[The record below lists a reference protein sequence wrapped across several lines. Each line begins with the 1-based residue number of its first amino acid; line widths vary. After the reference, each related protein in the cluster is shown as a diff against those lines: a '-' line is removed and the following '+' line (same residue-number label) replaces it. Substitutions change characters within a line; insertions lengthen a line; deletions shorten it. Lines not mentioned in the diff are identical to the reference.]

1 MQEET
6 KQSEPLSAEIQD
18 VMRNLVT
25 AFRAVKLYPPNN
37 PVYSQSIKKSY
48 EVLDHFLKAAPE
60 YRIGVQK
67 TYFMYMQT
75 PVGKETQLNKSIAQ
89 DLFAKGIREIVFR
102 SGMIEA
108 ELVDLCQALALSAEE
123 LAMKSGITSILWEK
137 GAEHI
142 KIIEAGLDEVIAT
155 DTPGSIDDKMKA
167 ETSAGVLD
175 PSTAKKAMALSG
187 RTLVLGDMMADPA
200 SFGVSMLELAKQ
212 TKAEYESVEDRLF
225 TLYQEA
231 GRRIQEEH
239 PDQADTLFEGLAKSV
254 LSLESPHRQA
264 MIAGKLYADM
274 DSEMVSKQ
282 TAELEE
288 MAPSE
293 LHEILTG
300 RFSDSWTTQQVTTL
314 LKKSS
319 AKKIAPPAPPQSP
332 DALDVIPIPQN
343 LAAFAKEMSEYTPEE
358 MDAIKAMGEEGMESD
373 IIEAAVNTFISL
385 LVLMKDFKGP
395 VPGEKEVSRFAGIV
409 HQLEGQLN
417 YLLEKKD
424 YNRAALI
431 LRAFQMPVNPAF
443 KRGMTEALKRT
454 ASKSIVSATIAD
466 MRKYPRSSPEYR
478 SAHDYLSAVDRE
490 ATEIMLELLAE
501 ETDRSARI
509 FILDLIKDVG
519 KNQIQ
524 MLGERLSDGRWYV
537 VRNIVNILGE
547 IKTDQAI
554 VLLRRAV
561 EHKDIRIRQEVIKG
575 LLAIGG
581 KKAASVLAKFLND
594 KNVDIQLMVIRG
606 FADLSDI
613 RDEDADP
620 LLDFL
625 ESRPINKRYQ
635 ELTLESIKSLGMIGG
650 KKAKEFLDRYTRIR
664 WWKSRR
670 LQKELRDAARHAIEE
685 ITRRRGD
692 GRAARR

>member
-18 VMRNLVT
+18 VMRNLVI
-25 AFRAVKLYPPNN
+25 AFRAVKLYPSNN
-37 PVYSQSIKKSY
+37 PIYSQSIKKSY
-48 EVLDHFLKAAPE
+48 EVLDHFLKTTPE

-67 TYFMYMQT
+67 TYFMHMQT
-75 PVGKETQLNKSIAQ
+75 PIGKETQLNKSIAQ
-89 DLFAKGIREIVFR
+89 DLFAKGIREIVF
-102 SGMIEA
+102 SAGMVEA
-108 ELVDLCQALALSAEE
+108 ELVALCQALALSEEE

-142 KIIEAGLDEVIAT
+142 KVIEAGLDEVITT
-155 DTPGSIDDKMKA
+155 DTPGSSADKTNAKTA
-167 ETSAGVLD
+167 VGVLD
-175 PSTAKKAMALSG
+175 PSTAKEAMILSG
-187 RTLVLGDMMADPA
+187 RTLVLGDIMADPA
-200 SFGVSMLELAKQ
+200 SFGASMLELAKK

-231 GRRIQEEH
+231 GHKIQEEH

-254 LSLESPHRQA
+254 LSLESPYRQA

-314 LKKSS
+314 LKRSA
-319 AKKIAPPAPPQSP
+319 AKKIEPSAPPPSP
-332 DALDVIPIPQN
+332 DALEVIPIPQN
-343 LAAFAKEMSEYTPEE
+343 LATLAKEMSEYTPEE
-358 MDAIKAMGEEGMESD
+358 MEAIKAMGEEGMESD
-373 IIEAAVNTFISL
+373 IIEATVRTFISL
-385 LVLMKDFKGP
+385 LALVKDPKGP
-395 VPGEKEVSRFAGIV
+395 VPGEKEVSRFSGVV

-417 YLLEKKD
+417 YLLKKKD
-424 YNRAALI
+424 YTLAALI
-431 LRAFQMPVNPAF
+431 LQAFQMPAHPAF

-466 MRKYPRSSPEYR
+466 MRKYTKSSSEYR
-478 SAHDYLSAVDRE
+478 SAHNYLSAIDRE

-509 FILDLIKDVG
+509 FILDLVKDVG

-524 MLGERLSDGRWYV
+524 MFGERLSDGRWYV

-554 VLLRRAV
+554 AFLRRAV

-581 KKAASVLAKFLND
+581 KKAASVLAKCLND
-594 KNVDIQLMVIRG
+594 KDLDIQLMVIRG
-606 FADLSDI
+606 FSDMSGI
-613 RDEDADP
+613 RDEDVEP
-620 LLDFL
+620 LLGFL
-625 ESRPINKRYQ
+625 ENRPIKKRYR
-635 ELTLESIKSLGMIGG
+635 ELTLEAIKSLGMIGG
-650 KKAKEFLDRYTRIR
+650 RKAREFLDRYTRIR
-664 WWKSRR
+664 WWKPRR
-670 LQKELRDAARHAIEE
+670 LQKELRDAAQHAIDE
-685 ITRRRGD
+685 ITRRQSD